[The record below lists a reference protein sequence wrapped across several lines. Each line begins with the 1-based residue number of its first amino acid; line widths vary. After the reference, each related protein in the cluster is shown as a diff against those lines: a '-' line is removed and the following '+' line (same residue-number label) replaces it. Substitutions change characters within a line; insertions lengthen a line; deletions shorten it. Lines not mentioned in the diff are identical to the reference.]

1 MTESR
6 QKYYSFRLVLATM
19 LVGLMAM
26 AAPASAVPVT
36 GLYNADVPVE
46 SSSAAALQQ
55 GYAEGLRQVMVRVSG
70 SRNVL
75 QLDGIDKVLA
85 EAESLL
91 QGYQVGSEAGQS
103 RLRMGFGAV
112 GVNRALASLGAPV
125 WGANRPLTLAW
136 VAVEDRGNRSLLT
149 RTGAGADWRNAFL
162 AAATVRGLPIEFPSE
177 NLSENR
183 ALMSDLWGQFV
194 GRIEKASEDVSYDVL
209 ALVRVSRSGGQWRAG
224 WVVDGMGMDAAE
236 RSVTAASP
244 EDLAQAIVDQWA
256 EQYASRYAVAAGEV
270 GDSPK
275 VDVVFEGVSTLAD
288 YGRINKVLEGLTPV
302 VSVSA
307 TRIRGERLTAR
318 IAFTG
323 ELEQLKEYIA
333 LDPRFVP
340 AEGSPAEAQSADELD
355 AEQAFESLYQVLN
368 YRWQP
373 APVVRSG
380 EDG

>member
-6 QKYYSFRLVLATM
+6 RKNSRPWLLWPVLSALLALATP
-19 LVGLMAM
+19 
-26 AAPASAVPVT
+26 AAAVSVS
-36 GLYNADVPVE
+36 GLYNADVPVQGG
-46 SSSAAALQQ
+46 SAAALQQ
-55 GYAEGLRQVMVRVSG
+55 GYADGLRQVMVRVSG
-70 SRNVL
+70 SRDVL
-75 QLDGIDKVLA
+75 QREGIDQVLS

-91 QGYQVGSEAGQS
+91 QAYQVGSEAGQS
-103 RLRMGFGAV
+103 RLRMSFGAV
-112 GVNRALASLGAPV
+112 GVNRALASIGAPV

-136 VAVEDRGNRSLLT
+136 VAVEDRGSRSLLT
-149 RTGAGADWRNAFL
+149 RSGAGAEWRDAFRQ
-162 AAATVRGLPIEFPSE
+162 AAGVRGLPIEFPSE
-177 NLSENR
+177 NQGRDR
-183 ALMSDLWGQFV
+183 ALLSDLWGQFI
-194 GRIEKASEDVSYDVL
+194 GRIQKASEDVSYDVL

-236 RSVTAASP
+236 RSVSAGNP
-244 EDLAQAIVDQWA
+244 DDLAQAVVDYWA
-256 EQYASRYAVAAGEV
+256 EQYASRYAVSAGEI

-275 VDVVFEGVSTLAD
+275 VDVVFDGVSTLAD

-307 TRIRGERLTAR
+307 ARIRGERLTAR

-333 LDPRFVP
+333 LDPRFIPV
-340 AEGSPAEAQSADELD
+340 EGESEQTQPADEQD

-373 APVVRSG
+373 SPVVSSG

>member
-1 MTESR
+1 MRPTNWPQRSDISARFSERFSEGNSIGRPRTVAAARNALR
-6 QKYYSFRLVLATM
+6 QS
-19 LVGLMAM
+19 
-26 AAPASAVPVT
+26 APAPV
-36 GLYNADVPVE
+36 
-46 SSSAAALQQ
+46 
-55 GYAEGLRQVMVRVSG
+55 
-70 SRNVL
+70 
-75 QLDGIDKVLA
+75 
-85 EAESLL
+85 
-91 QGYQVGSEAGQS
+91 
-103 RLRMGFGAV
+103 
-112 GVNRALASLGAPV
+112 
-125 WGANRPLTLAW
+125 
-136 VAVEDRGNRSLLT
+136 RGNRSLLT

-244 EDLAQAIVDQWA
+244 EDLAQVIVDQWA

-318 IAFTG
+318 IAFTS